1 MPTVS
6 HASLTADADLHEPK
20 GAAAAAANTVY
31 IADGAGS
38 GSFQNPITA
47 LDLVADANAAI
58 NTSFTPVIRFG
69 GVDAVSGGATFSTRV
84 GNYTRLGGIVIIV
97 MRFVFTNKGS
107 GTGDITI
114 DLPHDNILSGP
125 FTVNFVSD
133 VTFGASNAPSAFA
146 ATGTDNVLLKV
157 FGTAGHS
164 SNIGSGVLTNSSDII
179 LYGMYGLVS

>member
-47 LDLVADANAAI
+47 LDLVADSNAAI
-58 NTSFTPVIRFG
+58 NTSFTPVIKFG
-69 GVDAVSGGATFSTRV
+69 GVDAVSGGATFSTRT
-84 GNYTRLGGIVIIV
+84 GSYTRVGGIVIIV

-107 GTGDITI
+107 GTGDVTI

-125 FTVNFVSD
+125 FTVNFGN

-146 ATGTDNVLLKV
+146 ATGTDNVLLKT

-164 SNIGSGVLTNSSDII
+164 TSIGSGVLTNTSDII
-179 LYGMYGLVS
+179 VYGMYGLAS

>member
-47 LDLVADANAAI
+47 LDLVADSNAAI
-58 NTSFTPVIRFG
+58 NTSFTPVLKFG
-69 GVDAVSGGATFSTRV
+69 GTDITTTGGTFSVRTGNFTRV
-84 GNYTRLGGIVIIV
+84 AGLVLCNMRL
-97 MRFVFTNKGS
+97 TLSNKGS
-107 GTGDITI
+107 STGAVTI

-125 FTVNFVSD
+125 TTIFIQNATATASTGILSAANDNFQIFRSD
-133 VTFGASNAPSAFA
+133 GSAFL
-146 ATGTDNVLLKV
+146 D
-157 FGTAGHS
+157 
-164 SNIGSGVLTNSSDII
+164 SNLNNTSDIFAFCV
-179 LYGMYGLVS
+179 YGLSS